1 MTHPDPEVLTQLAMN
16 EPLALDAA
24 TLVHISDC
32 EQCSAEVAALQ
43 RVVSATDLIREDPT
57 LREVT
62 APDDRVWDRIAM
74 SVGIAGAGE
83 HVTTASSVPQQP
95 GVDDDWMFAGDDGD
109 AEPTA
114 VQQHAPVESIGRPR
128 SRRRT
133 TMLVA
138 AAAVVGVLCGAIA
151 GWALSDRDGGS
162 GSDNQDTTFTTS
174 ELVGFDGHTT
184 SGVASFTET
193 STGGEL
199 TIELQP
205 EDVGDGFIQA
215 WLLDE
220 DTGGMV
226 ALGVVDGDTGT
237 FAVPKDLDLDAFNQI
252 DISLEPYDGDP
263 QHSAVSLARGPLP

>member
-1 MTHPDPEVLTQLAMN
+1 MTGCSRGTMVTRNRPQYSSTHPWKASGGPDLGGVRRCWSRLLPWSE
-16 EPLALDAA
+16 
-24 TLVHISDC
+24 SF
-32 EQCSAEVAALQ
+32 VARL
-43 RVVSATDLIREDPT
+43 P
-57 LREVT
+57 
-62 APDDRVWDRIAM
+62 
-74 SVGIAGAGE
+74 VG
-83 HVTTASSVPQQP
+83 
-95 GVDDDWMFAGDDGD
+95 
-109 AEPTA
+109 
-114 VQQHAPVESIGRPR
+114 R
-128 SRRRT
+128 S
-133 TMLVA
+133 
-138 AAAVVGVLCGAIA
+138 
-151 GWALSDRDGGS
+151 SDRDGGS